1 MHHCPQDDS
10 STLLLLLDPSLVLL
24 PCAKS
29 VPYCPIGDCSPWT
42 IGIDP
47 EEKTRLYYCRYT
59 AYPIPNETAV
69 MLCLSVFLTET
80 HRERGERQRET
91 NKAIGSNHKSIGS
104 RQVYNYG
111 LKLTVTIPIWKCRAH
126 TTTVINMSR
135 SRLCRLPN
143 SDKQEVDGKCRMRI
157 EKQ

>member
-29 VPYCPIGDCSPWT
+29 VPYCPIGNCSPWT
-42 IGIDP
+42 IRIDP

-80 HRERGERQRET
+80 QREGGET
-91 NKAIGSNHKSIGS
+91 ETDRAIGSNHESAQSIGS

-111 LKLTVTIPIWKCRAH
+111 LKLTVIIPVWKCRTH
-126 TTTVINMSR
+126 THNHG
-135 SRLCRLPN
+135 
-143 SDKQEVDGKCRMRI
+143 DKHDEVQVVQI
-157 EKQ
+157 TKQ